1 VVCCHTAHI
10 ACRFDKIEAKINRR
24 NGVVTENEPKG
35 IRNGDSALVTLIP
48 IKPLCIEVFS
58 EYPPLGRFIV
68 VDMTQIV
75 AVGVIKQT
83 KRKNK

>member
-24 NGVVTENEPKG
+24 NGMVTENEPKS

-48 IKPLCIEVFS
+48 IKPLCVEVFS

-68 VDMTQIV
+68 VDMTRTV

-83 KRKNK
+83 KRKDK

>member
-1 VVCCHTAHI
+1 VVSCHTAHI

-24 NGVVTENEPKG
+24 NGMVTENEPKS

-48 IKPLCIEVFS
+48 IKPLCVEVFS
-58 EYPPLGRFIV
+58 KYPPLGRFIL
-68 VDMTQIV
+68 VDMKRTV

-83 KRKNK
+83 MRKDK